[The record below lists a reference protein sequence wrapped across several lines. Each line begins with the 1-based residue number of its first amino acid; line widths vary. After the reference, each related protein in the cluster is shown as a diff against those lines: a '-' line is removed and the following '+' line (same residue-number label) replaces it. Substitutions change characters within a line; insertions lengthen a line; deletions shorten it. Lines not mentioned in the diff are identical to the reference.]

1 MKIIG
6 LQIKNFRNLDDVK
19 MLLHP
24 DINFLVGENDLG
36 KSNFLD
42 MLDIIFN
49 GRRFKEDDFFDK
61 EKPIEIQITLGL
73 DDIEKGIF
81 GDLFDPQNS
90 DVINIMIRQ
99 ETPDEDIRYFHR
111 ESEEEIHYSD
121 FRCVNFIKYDS
132 LRSPKE
138 ELTFYRGK
146 GVGKFL
152 NYLVEKFFKNME
164 QNILDIEDFIKKDQI
179 DQIVSYINQ
188 KLEKLKTFKKFGIV
202 TSIEGE
208 AKSLIYRLLT
218 MKDSKG
224 LDIQKMGYG
233 VQFLTLVILSIMEKI
248 MYLLEDK
255 RRQKCIYSLREKE
268 NVQNY
273 ISLILGLDE
282 PEIHLH
288 PYMQRSLIKY
298 IYSILLNENAE
309 FSSLLKEL
317 FNIDKILGQAIIVTH
332 SPNILLNDY
341 RQIVRFYPFQ
351 GYSIKIKSGV
361 EIKLNSQEEKHLL
374 MNFPYIKEAFF
385 SKCVIVVEGETEFGA
400 LPIWGEKILGDMDE
414 YGISIIKAGGK
425 KSAIPVSK
433 LLEQFDIYSIPIID
447 KDTEPP
453 EDYDNLIT
461 TNQKDFEEE
470 VVEKLLNKNKELLF
484 QLIEAFDDKG
494 LERKIQKGK
503 LKQIAERYKINIDWD
518 EKDYK
523 FSEIHGFNN
532 LNLTKAMFLAW
543 LDINKSVILGRFIG
557 EKLERS
563 YIPEPYLNAI
573 KKAKGVAGE

>member
-255 RRQKCIYSLREKE
+255 RRQKCVYSLREKE

-433 LLEQFDIYSIPIID
+433 LLEQFDIYNIPIID